1 MKKIKL
7 AIFSNFFINNEERL
21 QRMKDSFFSFKDIN
35 PNEWAINI
43 RGKLKYKAGE
53 FLKKEIGDNLNLNYL
68 ENRRGW
74 FYDSSIIASKIESD
88 YVMFWIEDNILV
100 SHPKKLN
107 NCIIEMDQYKV
118 DQLWYSF
125 FTKDVQKKFAIVKP
139 YKIGKYITVTELDH
153 KTCREIR
160 KKLKNDFYYIAVVS
174 IMNKNFFMIV
184 LLSNRPFLKRWPRYL
199 PFDFEKKSRDKI
211 VPVILHALPNEELF
225 VNIDD
230 DRDEKEYSLISRG
243 LYPNR
248 ISRAEMKINEYEFMS
263 NTNKIKKIL
272 KNINFLTKLNRFIK
286 RIFYTLNLFFNK

>member
-1 MKKIKL
+1 MEKIKL
-7 AIFSNFFINNEERL
+7 AIFSNFFIDNEERL

-35 PNEWAINI
+35 PNEWVINI

-53 FLKKEIGDNLNLNYL
+53 FLKKEIRDNLNLNYL

-74 FYDSSIIASKIESD
+74 FYDSSIIANKIESD
-88 YVMFWIEDNILV
+88 YVMFWIEDNILI

-125 FTKDVQKKFAIVKP
+125 FTKDVQKRFAIVKP
-139 YKIGKYITVTELDH
+139 YKIGKYITITELDY
-153 KTCREIR
+153 KTCGEIR
-160 KKLKNDFYYIAVVS
+160 KTLKNDFYYIAVVS
-174 IMNKNFFMIV
+174 IMSKNFFMKV
-184 LLSNRPFLKRWPRYL
+184 LLSNKPFLKRWPRYL

-211 VPVILHALPNEELF
+211 VPVVLHALPNEELF

-248 ISRAEMKINEYEFMS
+248 ISREEMKVNEYEFMS
-263 NTNKIKKIL
+263 KTNKIKKFL
-272 KNINFLTKLNRFIK
+272 KNIKFLRKLNRLIK
-286 RIFYTLNLFFNK
+286 RILYTLNLFFNK